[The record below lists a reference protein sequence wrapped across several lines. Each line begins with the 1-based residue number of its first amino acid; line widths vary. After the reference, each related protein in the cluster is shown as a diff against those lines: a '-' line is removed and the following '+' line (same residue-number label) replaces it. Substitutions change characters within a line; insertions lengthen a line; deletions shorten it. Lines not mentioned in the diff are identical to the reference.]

1 MKYSVKNILIA
12 RTDRIG
18 DVVLTLPL
26 AGLIK
31 KHYPECKVSF
41 LVRDYTRSILN
52 YHPFIDEIIIL
63 KEENKKVNLLDNL
76 KIISSK
82 KYDTCIVVNPTF
94 IISLIMFLSR
104 IETRIGTGFR
114 WYSFLFNTKVYT
126 HRKYAEKH
134 ELEFNIELLQ
144 KIGIVEVVN
153 ENNVKY
159 NLKVDDESLKKLDDK
174 LKNEKINFDKQL
186 IIIHPGSGGS
196 SIDLPLHKFAE
207 LVKKISEDNN
217 QIIITGNEKEK
228 LICNQL
234 VVSDGIKNLA
244 GKLNLSELI
253 ALISRCDL
261 FISNSTGPIHIAAAL
276 GKFTVGFY
284 PKIISCSKER
294 WAPYT
299 NKKLVYVP
307 QIECENCTR
316 EQCEKLNCMESI
328 DINKVYN
335 DIKKVLVQ
343 L

>member
-18 DVVLTLPL
+18 DIVLTLPL

-253 ALISRCDL
+253 ALISGCDL

-328 DINKVYN
+328 DINKVYS

>member
-328 DINKVYN
+328 DINKVYS

>member
-18 DVVLTLPL
+18 DIVLTLPL

-328 DINKVYN
+328 DINKVYS